1 MKPLILLYPE
11 TKQEVSVEL
20 EYTPGFSATFPRYD
34 NAKKG
39 WSVTASPD
47 GTLLD
52 HTTQQE
58 TY

>member
-1 MKPLILLYPE
+1 MKPLILLYPGR
-11 TKQEVSVEL
+11 QEEIKVQL